1 MRLYN
6 SKEFIARAICTLGL
20 RITAP
25 ETPPKLHKNTKLLV
39 SCHGERFAVNC
50 AAMMKAIELATAYDP
65 RDFEDRLYKFW
76 LDNNLFAP
84 NLDKKAKPYVIVIP
98 PPNVTGVLHMG
109 HGLNNSLQDVLIRYH
124 RMAGEPTLWL
134 PGSDHA
140 GIATQAVVEKQ
151 LRQQGTSREQIGR
164 EKFVE
169 ETWKVTN
176 KHHDIIVQQLQKIG
190 SSCDWQRE
198 RFTLD
203 EGLSRAVREV
213 FVSLYEKGLVYKG
226 NYLVNW
232 CWSCGTAISDDEVEH
247 DEIEGR
253 MYHYRYPLADG
264 SGSIEIATTRPETML
279 GDTALAVHPDDKR
292 YKHLVGKHALL
303 PLTDRQLPVVADTY
317 VDMELGSGVVKVTPA
332 HDPNDYEIGKRHNLP
347 RINILNPDNTLNT
360 NVPQSYRGLRVAE
373 ARKKVVQDIKKA
385 GLFIRDEKHMHTV
398 GHCYRCHSTIEPYL
412 SDQWFVRMRPL
423 ADKALDAWE
432 RGEVRFYPR
441 KWENTYVHWQ
451 RNIRDWCI
459 SRQLWWG
466 HRIPVWYCEA
476 CGEMTVSREDP
487 SACRHCSSTDIRQ
500 DPDVLDTWFSSALW
514 PFSTLGWPER
524 TEDLKIFYPTSTLV
538 TAYEIIFFWVARMI
552 MMGLEFMEEVPFP
565 DVVIHGLVRDTQGRK
580 MSKSLGNGVDPLEV
594 VDEYGADALRFTLT
608 FLAAQGQDILMDK
621 ESFKLGSRFANKIWN
636 ASRFILMNL
645 EGRNLLEEA
654 KAKLDEV
661 DRWILHRLNLAARSS
676 RTALDQYRFNDA
688 GQTIHEYFWND
699 FCDWYI
705 EAAKLVFDSDDA
717 AEKDRKITLCL
728 NILEESLRLL
738 HPFLPFV
745 TEEIYQKLPAHGL
758 SIVTASYPEFLE
770 SRSDDEAHAR
780 FTHVQQLVRAVRTL
794 RSEFTIP
801 TGKKIP
807 VTVKTAEDDSAW
819 QVFNGQKNLIS
830 LLTGSENLQITDGA
844 VKREGSIPAVGSGF
858 EAFVYIK
865 DAIDLDKEMEKLNKE
880 LRNLE
885 DALKRTKGKL
895 ANPSFLKKA
904 PEDVVQKERD
914 KQEDL
919 ERRKKKIAGYIEDLE
934 A

>member
-1 MRLYN
+1 
-6 SKEFIARAICTLGL
+6 
-20 RITAP
+20 
-25 ETPPKLHKNTKLLV
+25 
-39 SCHGERFAVNC
+39 
-50 AAMMKAIELATAYDP
+50 MKAIELPPVYDP
-65 RDFEDRLYKFW
+65 KSFEDRLYQFW
-76 LDNNLFAP
+76 LDNNLFEP
-84 NLDKKAKPYVIVIP
+84 DLKRKGRPYVIVIP

-124 RMAGEPTLWL
+124 RMVGEPTLWL

-151 LRQQGTSREQIGR
+151 LKQQGSSREEIGR
-164 EKFVE
+164 DRFIE

-176 KHHDIIVQQLQKIG
+176 KHHDIIVEQLQKIG

-247 DEIEGR
+247 EEIEGR

-264 SGSIEIATTRPETML
+264 SGFIEIATTRPETML

-292 YKHLVGKHALL
+292 YKDLVGRQAAL
-303 PLTDRQLPVVADTY
+303 PLTDRILPIVADTY
-317 VDMELGSGVVKVTPA
+317 VDMEFGSGVVKVTPA
-332 HDPNDYEIGKRHNLP
+332 HDPNDYDIGKRHNLP
-347 RINILNPDNTLNT
+347 RINILNPDNTLNN
-360 NVPQSYRGLRVAE
+360 NVPEAYRGLKVLE
-373 ARKKVVQDIKKA
+373 ARKRVVEDIKKA
-385 GLFIRDEKHMHTV
+385 GLYVRDEKHVHTV
-398 GHCYRCHSTIEPYL
+398 GHCYRCHSLIEPFL

-423 ADKALDAWE
+423 ADKALKAWE
-432 RGEVRFYPR
+432 KREVQFYPK
-441 KWENTYVHWQ
+441 KWENTYVHWL

-487 SACRHCSSTDIRQ
+487 SACAHCSSREIRQ

-514 PFSTLGWPER
+514 PFSTLGWPDQ
-524 TEDLKIFYPTSTLV
+524 TEDLKTFYPTSTLV

-552 MMGLEFMEEVPFP
+552 MMGLEFMGEVPFA
-565 DVVIHGLVRDTQGRK
+565 DVYIHGLVRDSQGRK

-594 VDEYGADALRFTLT
+594 VDEYGADALRFTLS

-621 ESFKLGSRFANKIWN
+621 DSFKLGSKFANKIWN

-645 EGRNLLEEA
+645 EGRTLVKE
-654 KAKLDEV
+654 AKLDEV
-661 DRWILHRLNLAARSS
+661 DRWIIQRLNLTARNA
-676 RTALDQYRFNDA
+676 RNALNQYRFNDA
-688 GQTIHEYFWND
+688 SQAVYEYFWND

-705 EAAKLVFDSDDA
+705 ESSKLALDGEEEK
-717 AEKDRKITLCL
+717 EKDRKITLCL
-728 NILEESLRLL
+728 TILDESLRLL
-738 HPFLPFV
+738 HPFLPYV
-745 TEEIYQKLPAHGL
+745 TEEIYQKLPNHGP
-758 SIVTASYPEFLE
+758 SIVSAPYPEFVKK
-770 SRSDDEAHAR
+770 RVDEAAQES
-780 FTHVQQLVRAVRTL
+780 FALVQELVRAVRTL
-794 RSEFTIP
+794 RSEFTVP
-801 TGKKIP
+801 TWRKIP
-807 VTVKTAEDDSAW
+807 VTVKTPEGEPAYRTFQD
-819 QVFNGQKNLIS
+819 QKELIA
-830 LLTGSENLQITDGA
+830 LLVGSDNLQITRGT
-844 VKREGSIPAVGSGF
+844 VHRTGSIPAVGSGF

-865 DAIDLDKEMEKLNKE
+865 EAIDLEREIDKLQKE

-885 DALKRTKGKL
+885 VALKRTSGKL
-895 ANPSFLKKA
+895 ENRAFLAKA
-904 PEDVVQKERD
+904 PEEVVQKERD
-914 KQEDL
+914 KQE
-919 ERRKKKIAGYIEDLE
+919 EIQRRKAKIAGYIEELR